1 MARQWVVSGRAYPEY
16 DEFGAIVST
25 TVSLASQNDGYA
37 TFTET
42 LSGDHTRKTND
53 ELITLAKN
61 QYFKKEYADY
71 AMQDAVI
78 KVDELE
84 RSIKK
89 SEVLQASL
97 QTLINETK
105 LQSSK
110 NAEDLI
116 AAENSR
122 NAVFENIVTTING
135 YEQRLTNLIAT
146 TNSFMEEVFTIID
159 AIYGTD
165 NTVPYLPTPEQVIQL
180 TTVNDSPEP
189 ANPSTPVDVPGY
201 RPTSVLTIDSK
212 KATPAKWKAML
223 TPKEV
228 PDDVTTEGSTP
239 E

>member
-1 MARQWVVSGRAYPEY
+1 MGRQWVVSGRAYPEY

-84 RSIKK
+84 LAIKR

-97 QTLINETK
+97 QTLITETK
-105 LQSSK
+105 AHAVK
-110 NAEDLI
+110 NAEDLA

-122 NAVFENIVTTING
+122 NAVFENIVATING
-135 YEQRLTNLIAT
+135 YEQRLTTLVNT
-146 TNSFMEEVFTIID
+146 TNGFMEEVFSML
-159 AIYGTD
+159 
-165 NTVPYLPTPEQVIQL
+165 VPEEEL
-180 TTVNDSPEP
+180 
-189 ANPSTPVDVPGY
+189 
-201 RPTSVLTIDSK
+201 
-212 KATPAKWKAML
+212 
-223 TPKEV
+223 
-228 PDDVTTEGSTP
+228 DDGTTEGSTP
-239 E
+239 ESTTDTSGENISGDENSTNDDPTV

>member
-42 LSGDHTRKTND
+42 LSGDHTHKTND

-97 QTLINETK
+97 QTLITETK

-122 NAVFENIVTTING
+122 NAVFENIVTTVNG

-159 AIYGTD
+159 
-165 NTVPYLPTPEQVIQL
+165 VIQL

-201 RPTSVLTIDSK
+201 RPTSVLTIDS
-212 KATPAKWKAML
+212 TKWKAML
-223 TPKEV
+223 TPEEV
-228 PDDVTTEGSTP
+228 PDDGTTEGSTP

>member
-25 TVSLASQNDGYA
+25 TVTLASQNDGYA

-61 QYFKKEYADY
+61 QYFKKEYTDY

-84 RSIKK
+84 RSIKR
-89 SEVLQASL
+89 SEVLQTSL
-97 QTLINETK
+97 QTLITETK

-122 NAVFENIVTTING
+122 NSVFEN
-135 YEQRLTNLIAT
+135 L
-146 TNSFMEEVFTIID
+146 S
-159 AIYGTD
+159 
-165 NTVPYLPTPEQVIQL
+165 
-180 TTVNDSPEP
+180 
-189 ANPSTPVDVPGY
+189 
-201 RPTSVLTIDSK
+201 
-212 KATPAKWKAML
+212 
-223 TPKEV
+223 
-228 PDDVTTEGSTP
+228 
-239 E
+239 

>member
-25 TVSLASQNDGYA
+25 TVTLASQNDGYA

-84 RSIKK
+84 LAIKR

-97 QTLINETK
+97 QTLITETK
-105 LQSSK
+105 AHAVK
-110 NAEDLI
+110 NAEDLA
-116 AAENSR
+116 AAESSR
-122 NAVFENIVTTING
+122 NAVFENIVATING
-135 YEQRLTNLIAT
+135 YEQRLTTLVNT
-146 TNSFMEEVFTIID
+146 TNGFMEEVFSML
-159 AIYGTD
+159 
-165 NTVPYLPTPEQVIQL
+165 VPEEEL
-180 TTVNDSPEP
+180 
-189 ANPSTPVDVPGY
+189 
-201 RPTSVLTIDSK
+201 
-212 KATPAKWKAML
+212 
-223 TPKEV
+223 
-228 PDDVTTEGSTP
+228 DDGTTEGSTP
-239 E
+239 ESTTDTSGENISGDKNSTNDDATV

>member
-25 TVSLASQNDGYA
+25 TVTLASQNDGYA

-84 RSIKK
+84 LAIKR

-97 QTLINETK
+97 QTLITETQAK
-105 LQSSK
+105 AVK
-110 NAEDLI
+110 NAEDLA
-116 AAENSR
+116 AAESSR
-122 NAVFENIVTTING
+122 NAVFENIVATING
-135 YEQRLTNLIAT
+135 YEQRLTTLVNT
-146 TNSFMEEVFTIID
+146 TNGFMEEVFSML
-159 AIYGTD
+159 
-165 NTVPYLPTPEQVIQL
+165 LPEEEL
-180 TTVNDSPEP
+180 DDS
-189 ANPSTPVDVPGY
+189 
-201 RPTSVLTIDSK
+201 
-212 KATPAKWKAML
+212 
-223 TPKEV
+223 
-228 PDDVTTEGSTP
+228 TTEGSTP
-239 E
+239 ESTTDTTGENISGDENSTNDDTTV

>member
-122 NAVFENIVTTING
+122 NAVFENIVHTING

-146 TNSFMEEVFTIID
+146 INSFMEEVFT
-159 AIYGTD
+159 
-165 NTVPYLPTPEQVIQL
+165 
-180 TTVNDSPEP
+180 
-189 ANPSTPVDVPGY
+189 
-201 RPTSVLTIDSK
+201 
-212 KATPAKWKAML
+212 ML
-223 TPKEV
+223 TPEEV

>member
-25 TVSLASQNDGYA
+25 TVTLASQNDGYA

-42 LSGDHTRKTND
+42 LPGDRTRKTND

-84 RSIKK
+84 RAIKR

-97 QTLINETK
+97 QTLITETK
-105 LQSSK
+105 AQAAR
-110 NAEDLI
+110 NAEDLV
-116 AAENSR
+116 AAESNR

-146 TNSFMEEVFTIID
+146 TNSFMEEVF
-159 AIYGTD
+159 
-165 NTVPYLPTPEQVIQL
+165 
-180 TTVNDSPEP
+180 
-189 ANPSTPVDVPGY
+189 
-201 RPTSVLTIDSK
+201 
-212 KATPAKWKAML
+212 AML
-223 TPKEV
+223 TPEEV
-228 PDDVTTEGSTP
+228 PDGGTTEGQTQDTTGETAGGDEDP
-239 E
+239 TNPDPAV

>member
-25 TVSLASQNDGYA
+25 TVTLASQNDGYA

-84 RSIKK
+84 RSIKR

-97 QTLINETK
+97 QTLITETK
-105 LQSSK
+105 AHSVK
-110 NAEDLI
+110 NAEALA
-116 AAENSR
+116 AAESSR
-122 NAVFENIVTTING
+122 NAVFENIVVTING
-135 YEQRLTNLIAT
+135 YEQRLTTLVNT
-146 TNSFMEEVFTIID
+146 TNSFMDEVFSML
-159 AIYGTD
+159 
-165 NTVPYLPTPEQVIQL
+165 VPEEELD
-180 TTVNDSPEP
+180 DS
-189 ANPSTPVDVPGY
+189 
-201 RPTSVLTIDSK
+201 
-212 KATPAKWKAML
+212 
-223 TPKEV
+223 
-228 PDDVTTEGSTP
+228 TTEGSTTDTTGENISGDENP
-239 E
+239 TNDDSTV

>member
-25 TVSLASQNDGYA
+25 TVTLASQNDGYA

-84 RSIKK
+84 LAIKR

-97 QTLINETK
+97 QTLITETK
-105 LQSSK
+105 AHAVK
-110 NAEDLI
+110 NAEDLA
-116 AAENSR
+116 AAESSR
-122 NAVFENIVTTING
+122 NAVFENIVVTING
-135 YEQRLTNLIAT
+135 YEQRLTTLVNT
-146 TNSFMEEVFTIID
+146 TNGFMEEVFSML
-159 AIYGTD
+159 
-165 NTVPYLPTPEQVIQL
+165 VPEEEL
-180 TTVNDSPEP
+180 
-189 ANPSTPVDVPGY
+189 
-201 RPTSVLTIDSK
+201 
-212 KATPAKWKAML
+212 
-223 TPKEV
+223 
-228 PDDVTTEGSTP
+228 DDGTTEGSTP
-239 E
+239 ESTTDTSGENISGDKNSTNDDATV

>member
-25 TVSLASQNDGYA
+25 TVTLASQNDGYA

-97 QTLINETK
+97 QTLITEAK
-105 LQSSK
+105 AQSAR
-110 NAEDLI
+110 NAEDLA

-122 NAVFENIVTTING
+122 NTVFENIVTTVNR
-135 YEQRLTNLIAT
+135 YEQRLTNLVAT
-146 TNSFMEEVFTIID
+146 TNSFMEEVF
-159 AIYGTD
+159 
-165 NTVPYLPTPEQVIQL
+165 
-180 TTVNDSPEP
+180 
-189 ANPSTPVDVPGY
+189 
-201 RPTSVLTIDSK
+201 
-212 KATPAKWKAML
+212 AML
-223 TPKEV
+223 TPEEV
-228 PDDVTTEGSTP
+228 PDDSTTEGSTP
-239 E
+239 DTTGETTGSGEDPTDPDPAV

>member
-1 MARQWVVSGRAYPEY
+1 MARQWAVSGRAYPEY

-25 TVSLASQNDGYA
+25 TVTLASQNDGYA

-42 LSGDHTRKTND
+42 LLGDHTRKTND

-84 RSIKK
+84 RAIKR

-97 QTLINETK
+97 QTLITETK
-105 LQSSK
+105 AQSAR
-110 NAEDLI
+110 NAKDLI

-135 YEQRLTNLIAT
+135 YEQRLTNLVTT
-146 TNSFMEEVFTIID
+146 TNSFMEEVF
-159 AIYGTD
+159 
-165 NTVPYLPTPEQVIQL
+165 
-180 TTVNDSPEP
+180 
-189 ANPSTPVDVPGY
+189 
-201 RPTSVLTIDSK
+201 
-212 KATPAKWKAML
+212 AML
-223 TPKEV
+223 IPEEV
-228 PDDVTTEGSTP
+228 PDDGTTEGSTP
-239 E
+239 DTTGETTGSGEDPTDPDPAV

>member
-16 DEFGAIVST
+16 DEFGVIVST

-78 KVDELE
+78 KVDGLE

-97 QTLINETK
+97 QTLITETK

-116 AAENSR
+116 AAENGR
-122 NAVFENIVTTING
+122 NAVFENIVTTVNG
-135 YEQRLTNLIAT
+135 YERRLTNLVAT
-146 TNSFMEEVFTIID
+146 TNSFMEEVFT
-159 AIYGTD
+159 
-165 NTVPYLPTPEQVIQL
+165 
-180 TTVNDSPEP
+180 
-189 ANPSTPVDVPGY
+189 
-201 RPTSVLTIDSK
+201 
-212 KATPAKWKAML
+212 ML
-223 TPKEV
+223 TPEEV
-228 PDDVTTEGSTP
+228 PDDCTTEGSTP

>member
-25 TVSLASQNDGYA
+25 TVTLVSQNDGYA

-84 RSIKK
+84 RAIKR

-97 QTLINETK
+97 QTLIAETTEK
-105 LQSSK
+105 SAR
-110 NAEDLI
+110 NTEDLV

-135 YEQRLTNLIAT
+135 YEQRLTNLVNT
-146 TNSFMEEVFTIID
+146 TNSFMEEVF
-159 AIYGTD
+159 AI
-165 NTVPYLPTPEQVIQL
+165 LIPE
-180 TTVNDSPEP
+180 
-189 ANPSTPVDVPGY
+189 
-201 RPTSVLTIDSK
+201 
-212 KATPAKWKAML
+212 
-223 TPKEV
+223 EV
-228 PDDVTTEGSTP
+228 PDDGTTEGSTP

>member
-1 MARQWVVSGRAYPEY
+1 MGRQWVVSGRAYPEY

-25 TVSLASQNDGYA
+25 TVSLASQNGGYA

-84 RSIKK
+84 LAIKR

-97 QTLINETK
+97 QTLITETK
-105 LQSSK
+105 AHAVR
-110 NAEDLI
+110 NAEDLA

-122 NAVFENIVTTING
+122 NAVFENIVATING
-135 YEQRLTNLIAT
+135 YEQRLTTLVNT
-146 TNSFMEEVFTIID
+146 TNGFMEEVFSML
-159 AIYGTD
+159 
-165 NTVPYLPTPEQVIQL
+165 VPEEEL
-180 TTVNDSPEP
+180 
-189 ANPSTPVDVPGY
+189 
-201 RPTSVLTIDSK
+201 
-212 KATPAKWKAML
+212 
-223 TPKEV
+223 
-228 PDDVTTEGSTP
+228 DDGTTEGSTP
-239 E
+239 ESTTDTSGENISGDENSTNDDTTV

>member
-25 TVSLASQNDGYA
+25 TVTLASQNDGYA

-84 RSIKK
+84 LSINR

-97 QTLINETK
+97 QTLIKET
-105 LQSSK
+105 QAQAAR

-116 AAENSR
+116 DSENSR
-122 NAVFENIVTTING
+122 NAVFENVVHTING
-135 YEQRLTNLIAT
+135 YEQRLTNLIAA
-146 TNSFMEEVFTIID
+146 TNSFMEEVF
-159 AIYGTD
+159 
-165 NTVPYLPTPEQVIQL
+165 
-180 TTVNDSPEP
+180 
-189 ANPSTPVDVPGY
+189 
-201 RPTSVLTIDSK
+201 
-212 KATPAKWKAML
+212 AML
-223 TPKEV
+223 TPEEV
-228 PDDVTTEGSTP
+228 PDDVTTEGSTKESNTDTTGETVGGYEDP
-239 E
+239 TNTDPSSVRLLSSKRR

>member
-1 MARQWVVSGRAYPEY
+1 MARQWAVSGRAYPEY

-25 TVSLASQNDGYA
+25 TVTLASQNDGYA

-53 ELITLAKN
+53 ELITLAKS

-84 RSIKK
+84 RAIKR

-97 QTLINETK
+97 QTLITETK
-105 LQSSK
+105 AQSAR

-122 NAVFENIVTTING
+122 NAVFENIVKTING
-135 YEQRLTNLIAT
+135 YEQRLTNLVAT
-146 TNSFMEEVFTIID
+146 TNSFMEEVF
-159 AIYGTD
+159 
-165 NTVPYLPTPEQVIQL
+165 
-180 TTVNDSPEP
+180 
-189 ANPSTPVDVPGY
+189 
-201 RPTSVLTIDSK
+201 
-212 KATPAKWKAML
+212 AML
-223 TPKEV
+223 TPEEV
-228 PDDVTTEGSTP
+228 PDDGTTEGSTP

>member
-16 DEFGAIVST
+16 DEFGAIIST
-25 TVSLASQNDGYA
+25 TVTLASQNDGYA

-84 RSIKK
+84 RAIKR

-97 QTLINETK
+97 QTLITETK
-105 LQSSK
+105 AQAAK

-116 AAENSR
+116 ASENSR
-122 NAVFENIVTTING
+122 NTVFKNIVHTING

-146 TNSFMEEVFTIID
+146 TNSFMEEVF
-159 AIYGTD
+159 
-165 NTVPYLPTPEQVIQL
+165 
-180 TTVNDSPEP
+180 
-189 ANPSTPVDVPGY
+189 
-201 RPTSVLTIDSK
+201 
-212 KATPAKWKAML
+212 AML
-223 TPKEV
+223 IPEEV
-228 PDDVTTEGSTP
+228 PDDGTTEGSTTDTTGETGGADEDP
-239 E
+239 TNTDPAV

>member
-1 MARQWVVSGRAYPEY
+1 MARQWAVSGRAYPEY

-25 TVSLASQNDGYA
+25 TVTLASQNDGYA

-53 ELITLAKN
+53 GLITLAKN

-84 RSIKK
+84 LAIKK

-97 QTLINETK
+97 QTLITETK
-105 LQSSK
+105 AHSVK

-122 NAVFENIVTTING
+122 NAVFENIVATING
-135 YEQRLTNLIAT
+135 YEQRLTTLVNTI
-146 TNSFMEEVFTIID
+146 NGFMDEVF
-159 AIYGTD
+159 
-165 NTVPYLPTPEQVIQL
+165 
-180 TTVNDSPEP
+180 
-189 ANPSTPVDVPGY
+189 
-201 RPTSVLTIDSK
+201 
-212 KATPAKWKAML
+212 AML
-223 TPKEV
+223 LPEEEL
-228 PDDVTTEGSTP
+228 DDITTEGSTP
-239 E
+239 ESTTDTTGKNISGDENPTDAYPAVQHIFKKDRENK

>member
-1 MARQWVVSGRAYPEY
+1 MARQWAVSGRAYPEY

-25 TVSLASQNDGYA
+25 TVTLSSQNDGYA

-97 QTLINETK
+97 QTLITETK
-105 LQSSK
+105 LQASK

-146 TNSFMEEVFTIID
+146 TNSFMEEVFT
-159 AIYGTD
+159 
-165 NTVPYLPTPEQVIQL
+165 
-180 TTVNDSPEP
+180 
-189 ANPSTPVDVPGY
+189 
-201 RPTSVLTIDSK
+201 
-212 KATPAKWKAML
+212 ML
-223 TPKEV
+223 TPEEV

-239 E
+239 DTTGETGGEDEDPTNTDPAAQYIFKKDRKTNDYGNLLRRTN